1 MKILLRA
8 LGALVWTATLAS
20 GCGGDSESGNAGGDA
35 SCGKVAPCGGDV
47 VGTWKITKSCA
58 DSATI
63 IAAVSEV
70 CPAATVQ
77 SIDVQTNGTFSF
89 SADGT
94 YTEGATT
101 GGSATVFIP
110 SSCLVQG
117 GVTYTCSLVTLALT
131 VMKPAGVDSI
141 SCSDASGGC
150 DCKVVPSTV
159 VTNEAGTYT
168 TSGNSYT
175 TTASDG
181 TSVESSYCIEGNRF
195 HSITVDENNPAKVV
209 ADVVASK
216 Q

>member
-8 LGALVWTATLAS
+8 LGALVWTASLAS
-20 GCGGDSESGNAGGDA
+20 GCGGDSESDSAGGDA

-58 DSATI
+58 DSAAI
-63 IAAVSEV
+63 IAAVSEI

-77 SIDVQTNGTFSF
+77 SIDVQTTGTFSF
-89 SADGT
+89 NADGT
-94 YTEGATT
+94 YTEGVTT

-117 GVTYTCSLVTLALT
+117 GITYTCSLVTLALT

-150 DCKVVPSTV
+150 DCKVVPSTLV
-159 VTNEAGTYT
+159 RNQAGTYT
-168 TSGNSYT
+168 TTDNTYT
-175 TTASDG
+175 TSPAEG
-181 TSVESSYCIEGNRF
+181 TPVESSYCVQGNRF
-195 HSITVDENNPAKVV
+195 HSITLDENDPAKVV